1 MASSGLLLSYVQA
14 WIVPEGSCE
23 LCEAARFTEWYHE
36 DEICWAAE
44 CEACRVPMVV
54 WKQHSA
60 SPSEE
65 VRTHLLA
72 VLEGIAIAQRYE
84 RWAADEVMRTI
95 PDHYHVHARPLPA
108 LPFTR

>member
-1 MASSGLLLSYVQA
+1 M
-14 WIVPEGSCE
+14 
-23 LCEAARFTEWYHE
+23 
-36 DEICWAAE
+36 
-44 CEACRVPMVV
+44 
-54 WKQHSA
+54 
-60 SPSEE
+60 
-65 VRTHLLA
+65 RTHLLA